1 MQDTSARANKPGLS
15 NWWKGIPVSTIR
27 AISVSQG
34 CLDMNVGA
42 HSQSRASVRTREQ
55 SEGGCEAGNTGAAP
69 AVRAAPLQ
77 RGAGCAGFDLCM
89 HIAHKGQPPRKT
101 PDQSWHL
108 PSRPRS
114 NDDRAVETNMPRAEW
129 ISTTLELKSEPG
141 SEWPLVRGFL
151 GGRGGTKHE
160 RARRYHRTALGGRGA
175 PCGGESAA
183 LQRPW
188 AARTRS
194 IHPAKCLRNH
204 GLRNS

>member
-42 HSQSRASVRTREQ
+42 RSQSRASGRAHWSKQ
-55 SEGGCEAGNTGAAP
+55 SRASGRGAGNTGAAP
-69 AVRAAPLQ
+69 VVRAAPLQ

-114 NDDRAVETNMPRAEW
+114 NDGKAVETNMPRAEW
-129 ISTTLELKSEPG
+129 ISTTLELKRGPWSE
-141 SEWPLVRGFL
+141 
-151 GGRGGTKHE
+151 
-160 RARRYHRTALGGRGA
+160 
-175 PCGGESAA
+175 
-183 LQRPW
+183 
-188 AARTRS
+188 
-194 IHPAKCLRNH
+194 
-204 GLRNS
+204 